1 MTSPL
6 KSAVLIVEDSEI
18 DRAVYRRFLKSSSL
32 LDCEIQEC
40 ELGEDALQ
48 LLENFRPDIILLDHL
63 LPDFNGIELLEAF
76 ALQLETMPSVIMLT
90 GEGSE
95 TIAAKAMKLGAKV
108 ISWKEDP
115 FQFGLMRIS
124 HLGNRGFLSNL
135 FSIPRIAFLVSEI
148 FFR

>member
-18 DRAVYRRFLKSSSL
+18 DRAVYRRFLESSSL

-40 ELGEDALQ
+40 ELAEDALQ
-48 LLENFRPDIILLDHL
+48 LLETFRPDIILLDYL
-63 LPDFNGIELLEAF
+63 LPDSDGIELLEAF

-95 TIAAKAMKLGAKV
+95 TIAVNAMKLGAKDYLV
-108 ISWKEDP
+108 KGQMTSDALVDSIVKILTN
-115 FQFGLMRIS
+115 Q
-124 HLGNRGFLSNL
+124 NL
-135 FSIPRIAFLVSEI
+135 PL
-148 FFR
+148 